1 MEYEDEVYDKKIDE
15 WLEIEEAYQQS
26 YEAYK
31 KLVQVKGDDYQYSGK
46 TGFLHELFENSN
58 IDYVTE
64 DPRTFF
70 SKLIK
75 LYGEEFLADYTYTI
89 YGQDI
94 DEHDNL
100 YTYVEDT
107 LTIQDFLRGQED
119 LLDLVTSD
127 KLRNAILGIET
138 QLTPLHQKEAE
149 LSSLE
154 AEEKTI
160 SEAEA
165 LIGKQTEKEGQY
177 IGEE

>member
-1 MEYEDEVYDKKIDE
+1 MKYEYEDYDKKIDE

-31 KLVQVKGDDYQYSGK
+31 KLVQAKGDDYQYSDK
-46 TGFLHELFENSN
+46 TAFLDELFENYN
-58 IDYVTE
+58 IIYVTK

-75 LYGEEFLADYTYTI
+75 LYGEEFLADYRYTI

-94 DEHDNL
+94 DEHGNI
-100 YTYVEDT
+100 YTYVVDM
-107 LTIQDFLRGQED
+107 LAIQDFLMGKED
-119 LLDLVTSD
+119 VLDLVTSD

-138 QLTPLHQKEAE
+138 QLTPLQQKEAE

-154 AEEKTI
+154 AEAKTI
-160 SEAEA
+160 SEAEK
-165 LIGKQTEKEGQY
+165 LIDKQTKKEGQG
-177 IGEE
+177 IGE